1 MCTKSILNLLL
12 KRTERQVDQA
22 ADYVSPLPL
31 PTEDSP
37 ASSSSSSLKNYRKLL
52 GNATVG
58 LNEDSEFD
66 SESDEN
72 PGFRSTQST
81 DSLAFDQTQI
91 GVSQWLR
98 EVEAATGTLRARNPD
113 PASASPS
120 QDFPSGAYNGN
131 QSRWSHSTDSLAHEG
146 PPNDFSFWDL
156 ETESETGSPAST
168 STSQSFSSRSS
179 SSTQGEA
186 AGDLDGEDTREPPQ
200 VDPVTFALLWSR
212 DDWNLVRLRG
222 EEPPHFH
229 PPTPAMLSPGA
240 TWYVDEIETAGTV
253 EVFEFGPGDA
263 TVVVDSGA
271 ASEAVEVPVRNNPK
285 RQGRVFE
292 GAF

>member
-1 MCTKSILNLLL
+1 MCTKSIINILLG
-12 KRTERQVDQA
+12 RTGRQVDQA

-31 PTEDSP
+31 PTEESP
-37 ASSSSSSLKNYRKLL
+37 ASSSSSLKSYRKLL
-52 GNATVG
+52 GDATIG
-58 LNEDSEFD
+58 LGEDLESD

-113 PASASPS
+113 PASASPI
-120 QDFPSGAYNGN
+120 QDLPAGAHNGN

-156 ETESETGSPAST
+156 ETGSETDSPTST
-168 STSQSFSSRSS
+168 STSQSLSS
-179 SSTQGEA
+179 SSPSSTQEEA
-186 AGDLDGEDTREPPQ
+186 AGDLDGEDAREPPQ

-212 DDWNLVRLRG
+212 DDSILVRLRG

-229 PPTPAMLSPGA
+229 TPTPAILSPRA
-240 TWYVDEIETAGTV
+240 TWYVDEIETARAI
-253 EVFEFGPGDA
+253 EVHEFGPGDA
-263 TVVVDSGA
+263 TVVDSGA
-271 ASEAVEVPVRNNPK
+271 TLEAVEVPLRNNPK
-285 RQGRVFE
+285 RQSRVFE
-292 GAF
+292 GDF